1 MAHSGSHTSADE
13 RDDDGMV
20 RIDGSHGEGGGQ
32 ILRTSLA
39 LAALQQRPVEV
50 RNIRA
55 GRSKPGM
62 APQHLAGVEA
72 FGAITDGRLA
82 GAKPRS
88 GRIAFRPG
96 AVTGGD
102 YTFDIA
108 ARTPSAGATTL
119 LLQALLPALA
129 RGERPSRLTLRGGTH
144 VSWSPP
150 FDYLEHVFLPAVGT
164 IGVRANLELR
174 KAGWYPRGGGEIR
187 ATIEPSDTWA
197 PLRWTDRGSL
207 ARLRCISGYANLP
220 AHVGKRQ
227 ASAGTQALQA
237 AGFAAEAQVV
247 SLPGPGTG
255 TIFFI
260 AAEFEQGRAGFSS
273 LGKRGKPSE
282 KVAREACTAFLDF
295 MGTPA
300 CVDAHLADQLVLY
313 LALADGPSRVAVEAV
328 TEHLRTN
335 AWAVQ
340 QFRDV
345 RIAIEGEL
353 GEPGVLVVEP

>member
-1 MAHSGSHTSADE
+1 
-13 RDDDGMV
+13 MV
-20 RIDGSHGEGGGQ
+20 HIDGSHGEGGGQ

-39 LAALQQRPVEV
+39 LAALRQRPVEV

-72 FGAITDGRLA
+72 FASITDGGLE
-82 GAKPRS
+82 GAEPRS
-88 GRIAFRPG
+88 GRVVLRPG
-96 AVTGGD
+96 AVAGGE

-119 LLQALLPALA
+119 LFQALLPALA

-144 VSWSPP
+144 VSWSPA
-150 FDYLEHVFLPAVGT
+150 FDYLKHVFLPAVGT

-187 ATIEPSDTWA
+187 AAIEPCGSWA
-197 PLRWTDRGSL
+197 PLRWTERGSIVEL
-207 ARLRCISGYANLP
+207 HCISGYANLP
-220 AHVGKRQ
+220 GHVGKRQ
-227 ASAGTQALQA
+227 ASAGRQALEA
-237 AGFAAEAQVV
+237 AGFAAAAEVV

-260 AAEFEQGRAGFSS
+260 AAEFEAGRAGFSC
-273 LGKRGKPSE
+273 LGKRGKPAE
-282 KVAREACTAFLDF
+282 KVAREACAAFLAF
-295 MGTPA
+295 MDTPA
-300 CVDAHLADQLVLY
+300 CVDAHLADQLVPY
-313 LALADGPSRVAVEAV
+313 LALADGPSRVAVEAL

-340 QFRDV
+340 QFCDV
-345 RIAIEGEL
+345 RIGIEGEP